1 MLSEDRLVRALF
13 PFRERKKAMITTIT
27 ARPTV
32 TIGVDTHK
40 DFHVAAAIDDRGGLL
55 ATATFPADSEG
66 YQSLRCWAEDLGDID
81 AYGIEGTS
89 SWGAGLTR
97 YLAPGPA
104 RIVEVNS
111 TNRQHRRRHGK
122 SDTTDAIAA
131 ARAVQSGE
139 ATATPKSGSGA
150 VEAVRVVRLTMRSA
164 IKARTQAMNQLRCVL
179 DTGPAA
185 LRAELAKLPAGQLV
199 ARVASLEPVGEL
211 TDPYAATVTA
221 LVSLARRHQQLS
233 VEITTLR
240 GHLKRL
246 IVVAAPPELLADKGV
261 GPDTAAALVVAAG
274 DNPDRMHS
282 DAAFASLC
290 GVSPVDASSGKQ
302 QRHRLNRGGNR
313 DANQALWRI
322 VLVKMACDPETQ
334 AFIAARIEQGK
345 TKPEAIRI
353 LKRHLA
359 RRYWKILT
367 TTPTTPM
374 LTT

>member
-1 MLSEDRLVRALF
+1 MTA
-13 PFRERKKAMITTIT
+13 TIA

-55 ATATFPADSEG
+55 STATFPVGAEG
-66 YQSLRCWAEDLGDID
+66 YNDLGCWADELGTVD

-89 SWGAGLTR
+89 SWGAGLAHH
-97 YLAPGPA
+97 LAQGLA

-122 SDTTDAIAA
+122 SDITDAVAA

-139 ATATPKSGSGA
+139 ATATPKTGAGA
-150 VEAVRVVRLTMRSA
+150 VEAVRVLRLTMRSA
-164 IKARTQAMNQLRCVL
+164 IKARTQAMNQLRSVL
-179 DTGPAA
+179 DTGPEV
-185 LRAELAKLPAGQLV
+185 LRAELSKLPAAELV
-199 ARVASLEPVGEL
+199 GRAAGLDPVGEL
-211 TDPYAATVTA
+211 SDPLAATATA
-221 LVSLARRHQQLS
+221 LVFLGCRHQQLTA
-233 VEITTLR
+233 EITTLR
-240 GHLKRL
+240 RHLDRL
-246 IVVAAPPELLADKGV
+246 IVIAAPPELLAEKGV
-261 GPDTAAALVVAAG
+261 GTDTAAALVVAAG

-282 DAAFASLC
+282 HAAFASLC

-322 VLVKMACDPETQ
+322 VFVKMGCDPETQ
-334 AFIAARIEQGK
+334 AFIAARIERGK
-345 TKPEAIRI
+345 TKPEAMRM

-359 RRYWKILT
+359 RRYWKMLVATPITPLLT
-367 TTPTTPM
+367 T
-374 LTT
+374 

>member
-1 MLSEDRLVRALF
+1 MT
-13 PFRERKKAMITTIT
+13 TTIVAT
-27 ARPTV
+27 PTV

-40 DFHVAAAIDDRGGLL
+40 DFHVAAAIDDRGGVL
-55 ATATFPADSEG
+55 ATATFPADADG
-66 YQSLRCWAEDLGDID
+66 YEALRCWAEDLGDVA

-89 SWGAGLTR
+89 SWGAGLSR
-97 YLAPGPA
+97 HLAAGA
-104 RIVEVNS
+104 VRIVEVNS

-122 SDTTDAIAA
+122 SDTADALAA
-131 ARAVQSGE
+131 ARAVHSGE
-139 ATATPKSGSGA
+139 ANAIPKSGAGA

-164 IKARTQAMNQLRCVL
+164 IKARTQAMNQLRAVL
-179 DTGPAA
+179 DTGPAP
-185 LRAELAKLPAGQLV
+185 LRAELATLRARQLV
-199 ARVASLEPVGEL
+199 KRAAGLEPVGEL
-211 TDPYAATVTA
+211 IDPHVATVTA
-221 LVSLARRHQQLS
+221 LVSLARRHQQLDA
-233 VEITTLR
+233 EITTLR
-240 GHLKRL
+240 RHLKRL
-246 IVVAAPPELLADKGV
+246 IAVAAPPELLADKGV
-261 GPDTAAALVVAAG
+261 GPDTAAALVIAAG
-274 DNPDRMHS
+274 DNPERMHT

-322 VLVKMACDPETQ
+322 VLVKMKHDPQTR
-334 AFIAARIEQGK
+334 AFIATRIERGK

-367 TTPTTPM
+367 TTPTTPT